1 MPSRHIPNHAF
12 DEILSDL
19 GDDPA
24 IPDPHGIRK
33 SKNTQ
38 SNRPE
43 ALGMNANR
51 PKIGSFPGLHITPQ
65 LKIIGGLV
73 AGFACLAILGLVF
86 LGAYESLKSN
96 SQTSLENTQKQ
107 LSELQKEMVVL
118 RNELQD
124 SQDEIYKEID
134 SLEVSIHS
142 FKEKKAENKV
152 IYKPLPIPHEAEL
165 RRWRYLGSL
174 QMGSSQR
181 AYFHTGKGGSTYE
194 KGASVLG
201 DWRISHIQKDVVT
214 LVHPQGK
221 SLTLT
226 ASKSE

>member
-33 SKNTQ
+33 SKNIQ
-38 SNRPE
+38 SNHPG
-43 ALGMNANR
+43 ALGMNANH
-51 PKIGSFPGLHITPQ
+51 PKFDSLQGFHLNPQ

-73 AGFACLAILGLVF
+73 AGFVCIAALGLVF
-86 LGAYESLKSN
+86 FDAYESFKSN
-96 SQTSLENTQKQ
+96 SQVHIESTQKQ
-107 LSELQKEMVVL
+107 LTELQKEVAVL

-134 SLEVSIHS
+134 LLEVSIHS
-142 FKEKKAENKV
+142 YKEKRAENKV
-152 IYKPLPIPHEAEL
+152 IYKPPPIPHEAEL

-174 QMGSSQR
+174 QMGNSQR
-181 AYFHTGKGGSTYE
+181 AYFLTGKGGSTFE
-194 KGASVLG
+194 MGASVLG
-201 DWRISHIQKDVVT
+201 DWRLSHIQKNAVT
-214 LVHPQGK
+214 LTHPQGK
-221 SLTLT
+221 SLTLS
-226 ASKSE
+226 ASKGE